1 MQIFANSA
9 LKAYNMIKIRQSFKI
24 MSVLIISF
32 LIMLFAQNIRYVKMR
47 AIMQE
52 KFVIIVMDITLKI

>member
-1 MQIFANSA
+1 MQIFANSS

-24 MSVLIISF
+24 MSVLITF
-32 LIMLFAQNIRYVKMR
+32 LIRLFVQNIRYVKMR

>member
-1 MQIFANSA
+1 
-9 LKAYNMIKIRQSFKI
+9 
-24 MSVLIISF
+24 MSVLISF

>member
-24 MSVLIISF
+24 MSVLISF

>member
-9 LKAYNMIKIRQSFKI
+9 LKAYNMIEIRRSFKI
-24 MSVLIISF
+24 MSVLITF
-32 LIMLFAQNIRYVKMR
+32 LIRLFVQNIRYVKMR

>member
-24 MSVLIISF
+24 MSVLIRF

>member
-24 MSVLIISF
+24 MSVLITF
-32 LIMLFAQNIRYVKMR
+32 LIRLFVQNIRYVKMR